1 MKVFISYSSKDEA
14 LATRLVASLEAAG
27 LDAWYQKREVLPG
40 DNWAEKIAQGLKE
53 SNAMVVL
60 VSADAL
66 KSDSVRSSIS
76 YALGEKAFNK
86 RLIPVF
92 VAGSEHLP
100 SDQVPWIFSR
110 FKTFTVNDMEKEQFL
125 EKEQFKKIAELLKEA
140 A

>member
-76 YALGEKAFNK
+76 YALSEKAFNK

-92 VAGSEHLP
+92 VAGSEYLP
-100 SDQVPWIFSR
+100 SDQVPWIFNR
-110 FKTFTVNDMEKEQFL
+110 FK
-125 EKEQFKKIAELLKEA
+125 
-140 A
+140 

>member
-14 LATRLVASLEAAG
+14 LASKLVEVLEGAG

-40 DNWAEKIAQGLKE
+40 DNWAEKIASGLRE

-60 VSADAL
+60 VTPHALESDA
-66 KSDSVRSSIS
+66 VQSSIS

-86 RLIPVF
+86 RLIPVIVGDSAEF
-92 VAGSEHLP
+92 P
-100 SDQVPWIFSR
+100 TDRIPWIFKR
-110 FKTFTVNDMEKEQFL
+110 LHTVNLSKDGENE
-125 EKEQFKKIAELLKEA
+125 EQFKQIAQALKDA